1 MDKKQIEKLAKD
13 PRFIPGIYNYCDRWC
28 ERCAFTSRCMTYAL
42 SEDEFDNPELQD
54 INNKV
59 FWDKLHG
66 IFEVTL
72 EMVKEKAEEMGIDLN
87 AIDYEE
93 ITKQEEQ
100 VRKIVKEKPY
110 CQAALSYI
118 KKVDSWFDSNKGL
131 LENKVDELQ
140 TLAEADIPGTR
151 PADEAVSIQDYLEVV
166 CWYQH
171 QIYVKLCRAASGLI
185 RGELE
190 DLEYF
195 PQDANGSAKVAIIGI
210 ERSIAAWGG
219 LLNQFPQ
226 QEHPILDLLVNLKRL
241 LRQVE
246 AVFPDARAFVRLGF
260 DTAVTN
266 IR

>member
-118 KKVDSWFDSNKGL
+118 KKVDSWFD
-131 LENKVDELQ
+131 
-140 TLAEADIPGTR
+140 
-151 PADEAVSIQDYLEVV
+151 
-166 CWYQH
+166 
-171 QIYVKLCRAASGLI
+171 
-185 RGELE
+185 
-190 DLEYF
+190 
-195 PQDANGSAKVAIIGI
+195 
-210 ERSIAAWGG
+210 
-219 LLNQFPQ
+219 
-226 QEHPILDLLVNLKRL
+226 
-241 LRQVE
+241 
-246 AVFPDARAFVRLGF
+246 
-260 DTAVTN
+260 
-266 IR
+266 